1 MKSCSTMAET
11 RRHLVAA
18 CVLAI
23 LCIGSPSPGAVP
35 EGGLD
40 YGMEG
45 LPIPAPVFVNQTSP
59 RTVALLVEAFAAEK
73 VPFRRVQFVRELGE
87 SRKAEAVPTVVAAL
101 SDADDRVRLAAA
113 DAIYVLA
120 TEDSRSQTSRDTL
133 LNNADAI
140 SRLKKLIADADPGVR
155 SAALRALSRVE
166 LKGEAVNAALKAT
179 DQALLSAAVDC
190 ATSAEEGQTLL
201 GRLSSVPEPL
211 RPRALAAIGRTGPPA
226 AAQQLAQLATGT
238 MPLPEL
244 ASACQAMGMLSS
256 ADVLPRL
263 TELLGHSHSVV
274 RREAMLA
281 LGKCATAETSR
292 QLSIRMLGDSDAT
305 VRQAAATVLGR
316 VLTAEVAPALI
327 PHLADPYQ
335 PLWRASRD
343 ALEHAPAGPVRE
355 KVIQLAGELLDNAD
369 PRRREDGSYLLGRF
383 RSDHRYERH
392 LQLLTDEN
400 LDLMCQVAESLGLIG
415 RQEARAGIVA
425 LAHVADAPHA
435 GKKIQAGVKAM
446 IAGGRLGASELIP
459 ECMSVLAKIPPGI
472 YPPARTAAVF
482 VIGVTATADSPP
494 ANSLYAVLQS
504 SYDGPSTKFEAVKA
518 LGNLRQRDALEQFAG
533 FRDSKTA
540 PMQWII
546 QWATARITG
555 QPEQHPPTP
564 YDWTAET
571 SIRDLGDQQ

>member
-1 MKSCSTMAET
+1 MKSCSTMAGM
-11 RRHLVAA
+11 RRHLAAA
-18 CVLAI
+18 CALAM

-40 YGMEG
+40 FGMEG

-73 VPFRRVQFVRELGE
+73 VPFRRAQFVRELGE

-101 SDADDRVRLAAA
+101 SDADNRVRVTAA
-113 DAIYVLA
+113 DAIYVLG
-120 TEDSRSQTSRDTL
+120 TENSRSQTSRDKL
-133 LNNADAI
+133 LNDADAI
-140 SRLKKLIADADPGVR
+140 SRLKKLITDTDPAAR
-155 SAALRALSRVE
+155 SSALRALSQIAP
-166 LKGEAVNAALKAT
+166 KGDAVNAALQGN
-179 DQALLSAAVDC
+179 DQALLWAALDC
-190 ATSAEEGQTLL
+190 ARSAEEGQTLL
-201 GRLSSVPEPL
+201 GRLNTVPEPL
-211 RPRALAAIGRTGPPA
+211 RPRAIAAIGRTRPA
-226 AAQQLAQLATGT
+226 AAAEQLARLASGSV
-238 MPLPEL
+238 PVPEL
-244 ASACQAMGMLSS
+244 ASACQAMGMLGS

-281 LGKCATAETSR
+281 LGQCATADTSR

-316 VLTAEVAPALI
+316 VITAEVAPVLI

-343 ALEHAPAGPVRE
+343 ALEHAPSGPARE

-369 PRRREDGSYLLGRF
+369 PRRREDGSYLLGRV
-383 RSDHRYERH
+383 RSDYRYERH

-400 LDLMCQVAESLGLIG
+400 LDVMCQVAESLGLIG
-415 RQEARAGIVA
+415 RQEARAGIAA
-425 LAHVADAPHA
+425 LAQVANAPRA
-435 GKKIQAGVKAM
+435 GKKIQAGVKAL

-459 ECMSVLAKIPPGI
+459 ECMSILAKEPPGI
-472 YPPARTAAVF
+472 FPPARTAAVF
-482 VIGVTATADSPP
+482 VIGVTSTADSS
-494 ANSLYAVLQS
+494 AARSLYAVLQS
-504 SYDGPSTKFEAVKA
+504 SYDGIPTKFEAVKA
-518 LGNLRQRDALEQFAG
+518 LGNLRQRDALEQFAS

-546 QWATARITG
+546 QWATARITD
-555 QPEQHPPTP
+555 QPEQHPPTS